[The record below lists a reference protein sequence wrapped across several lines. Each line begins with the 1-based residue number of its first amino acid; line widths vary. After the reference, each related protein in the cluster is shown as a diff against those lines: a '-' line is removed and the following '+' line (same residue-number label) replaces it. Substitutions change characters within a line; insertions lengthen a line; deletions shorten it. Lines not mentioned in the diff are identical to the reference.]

1 MGQLQAVSPK
11 AVGRD
16 LWAPDTVITWVSCCY
31 FIKASV
37 LEGPLSSQRYISTSL
52 RKKTE
57 LNQIQTMWK

>member
-1 MGQLQAVSPK
+1 MGQLQAVFPK

-37 LEGPLSSQRYISTSL
+37 LEGPLSSQ
-52 RKKTE
+52 
-57 LNQIQTMWK
+57 